1 MLVKSAV
8 KRLMHGKTCIYIK
21 LKIILTKSYEYNV
34 INNTQFIL
42 QSIKNVSI
50 NIVLENVVASIKS
63 STNHTKVRNNKIYRS
78 IHLI

>member
-42 QSIKNVSI
+42 HSIKNAST
-50 NIVLENVVASIKS
+50 NIVLENVVA
-63 STNHTKVRNNKIYRS
+63 
-78 IHLI
+78 